1 MEIIRRAAD
10 LKCSGNLQAS
20 IQIIDGL
27 LRAPIT
33 RTAIK
38 SLFGVAALEHDE
50 DFVSLIEVVRMQ
62 CDDFSCIDIM
72 TAISPPSDFGK
83 GVIGTRLWAARAGM
97 FSVLRLMESS
107 RRALQLV

>member
-50 DFVSLIEVVRMQ
+50 DFASLIEVLRMQ
-62 CDDFSCIDIM
+62 CGDFSCIDLL
-72 TAISPPSDFGK
+72 TFISLLSDFGK
-83 GVIGTRLWAARAGM
+83 DVTGTRLWAARAGM
-97 FSVLRLMESS
+97 SSALRLMESL